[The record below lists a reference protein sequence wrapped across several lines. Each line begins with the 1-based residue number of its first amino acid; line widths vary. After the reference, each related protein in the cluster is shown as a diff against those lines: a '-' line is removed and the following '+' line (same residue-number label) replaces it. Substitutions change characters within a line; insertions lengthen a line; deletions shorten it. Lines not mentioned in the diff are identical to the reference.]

1 MITKGTLKILDPTGH
16 TELVWENMSD
26 ATRTEAEKAF
36 DKALEG
42 NFTPFHMLDDGKGN
56 IDSFQIKDGKLP
68 ETGDVVLVPQL
79 RGG

>member
-1 MITKGTLKILDPTGH
+1 MTTKGTLKILDPTGH
-16 TELVWENMSD
+16 TELVWESLSD

-36 DKALEG
+36 ETALEG

-56 IDSFQIKDGKLP
+56 IDSTQITDRKLP
-68 ETGDVVLVPQL
+68 ETGDIVLVPQL